1 MSSKNSP
8 RKHRVLSCSVQVQD
22 VTGRAAGVSSTVQ
35 LETDV
40 QQQFYS
46 NTVLRTCWN
55 HSNLWLCANY
65 IVFPCVSTDFKT
77 ILALRLSLYMLV
89 SICTCQPCQR
99 CLFRLE
105 MSDFGVLRHQTA
117 TFSYFQLLTYSYL
130 LHALSL
136 LRLLSFLHAI
146 ILSYFVDL
154 VGRPGWPEVRASRP
168 SRKNAVDTEANT
180 DSHLFRWQNRVA
192 PGGIHV

>member
-1 MSSKNSP
+1 VSPQRFNLRLMSNNNFIQIPYSEHVETIPISGF
-8 RKHRVLSCSVQVQD
+8 VQ
-22 VTGRAAGVSSTVQ
+22 
-35 LETDV
+35 
-40 QQQFYS
+40 
-46 NTVLRTCWN
+46 N
-55 HSNLWLCANY
+55 

-77 ILALRLSLYMLV
+77 ILALRLSLFELV
-89 SICTCQPCQR
+89 SICICQPCQR

-154 VGRPGWPEVRASRP
+154 VGRPRLTRSEGIETKQKKCRRHRGKYRFTSFSLAESSRP
-168 SRKNAVDTEANT
+168 WRHPCLRS
-180 DSHLFRWQNRVA
+180 
-192 PGGIHV
+192 I